1 MIITKVSKNNKI
13 DFSQIKPGQFF
24 INHFSGH
31 LWMKTNAESWFDKK
45 VPEKEL
51 PQAVCLED
59 GMLGYFAAS
68 ALVQITVLE
77 ANEV

>member
-31 LWMKTNAESWFDKK
+31 LWLKINDSSSYNCFDFTTENLNGYALNSPHKFEVVKVTEITYES
-45 VPEKEL
+45 
-51 PQAVCLED
+51 
-59 GMLGYFAAS
+59 
-68 ALVQITVLE
+68 
-77 ANEV
+77 